1 MLRWRLIS
9 ASIIITTLLGLVYL
23 DVNHPLAGVAG
34 VWLVPISLLA
44 VVAGATELLDMLA
57 TAGHRPARWPV
68 YTGAL
73 LVLAAASAPLGWQ
86 LAGSVYPPDCPL
98 GKLGWPLAAT
108 GCAVLLAFLA
118 EVARYQKPGRALVD
132 VALSVFAICYV
143 GLLTSFLVLLRSFD
157 SPTWGMVALLSTISV
172 VKMSDTG
179 AYTFGRL
186 CGRHKLA
193 PRLSPG
199 KTIEGLIGGLVTA
212 VATALVWPLVLIP
225 RMIPDSAQSVAGWL
239 VFALLIAAAGV
250 IGDLSESLL
259 KRDTGCKDSG
269 RWVPGLGGVL
279 DILDSLLFASP
290 VAFCCWAV
298 GLVGPTSS

>member
-1 MLRWRLIS
+1 M
-9 ASIIITTLLGLVYL
+9 
-23 DVNHPLAGVAG
+23 
-34 VWLVPISLLA
+34 
-44 VVAGATELLDMLA
+44 
-57 TAGHRPARWPV
+57 
-68 YTGAL
+68 
-73 LVLAAASAPLGWQ
+73 
-86 LAGSVYPPDCPL
+86 
-98 GKLGWPLAAT
+98 
-108 GCAVLLAFLA
+108 LAFLA